1 MALFVRHNKQLGP
14 LKPTPN
20 PYPSRFQRWRQSLGV
35 TFLLLLIVGGG
46 LRFYKPFY
54 VPFHAHLF
62 EGTSWIQG
70 AFILPFQ
77 KAHSFLKDTYSFL
90 NMKEEYAH
98 LKVENEALKWQLQTL
113 FPLQHENAVLRES
126 LKVVA
131 FEKYGHSVARILS
144 SPYDGLHH
152 FFLVAAGQKDGLEKN
167 QAVVA
172 PEGVVGRIERVGKYI
187 SRVLLL
193 NDINS
198 RIPVITASSH
208 QKAILTGDGSFFPI
222 LVYIG
227 DIRKIQTGENVQ
239 TSGLGGIFPA
249 GLPVGRVEGTA
260 NGKVKIRPYISFQN
274 LEWVH
279 ILKMKS
285 NDFLEELN
293 SAWEEK

>member
-1 MALFVRHNKQLGP
+1 MALFIRHKQPGP

-35 TFLLLLIVGGG
+35 TFFLILIVGGS

-54 VPFHAHLF
+54 VPFHASLF
-62 EGTSWIQG
+62 EGTSWAQG
-70 AFILPFQ
+70 MFIRPFQ
-77 KAHSFLKDTYSFL
+77 EAHSFLKDAYSFL
-90 NMKEEYAH
+90 HMKKEYAH

-113 FPLQHENAVLRES
+113 LPLQHENAVLREN
-126 LKVVA
+126 LNVA
-131 FEKYGHSVARILS
+131 TFEKYSHRVVRILS

-152 FFLVAAGQKDGLEKN
+152 FFLVAAGHKDGLEKN
-167 QAVVA
+167 QAVA
-172 PEGVVGRIERVGKYI
+172 TPEGVVGRIERVGKYI
-187 SRVLLL
+187 SRVLLF

-227 DIRKIQTGENVQ
+227 DIRKVQRGENVL
-239 TSGLGGIFPA
+239 TSGFGGIFPA

-260 NGKVKIRPYISFQN
+260 NGKIKIRPYISFQK

-279 ILKMKS
+279 VLQMKS

-293 SAWEEK
+293 SVWEEE